1 MVSFKD
7 IESSLYNEEKI
18 LWKNKT
24 YTNEIKELRFT
35 LNISIL
41 TIVASLLSII
51 LYFLTSTINFD
62 FLLTLFILLTVLLI
76 SVIPLYLFFKIY
88 NEYKKIAKKLKIELS
103 NLRNYEEFF
112 ILTNKRWI
120 QKSFYLVKI
129 DDFKFDTEKIIKEND
144 IAFVDLDNINVIYVS
159 PQKKEK
165 TYLINFFKEWDK
177 NLEESIF
184 QLYLEKSDYKQLL
197 ETLEK
202 VFQIKKQEKDIF
214 NYGDSVFYCKKIE

>member
-7 IESSLYNEEKI
+7 MESSLYNEEKI
-18 LWKNKT
+18 LWKKKA
-24 YTNEIKELRFT
+24 YTNELKELRFT

-41 TIVASLLSII
+41 TIVISLFSII

-62 FLLTLFILLTVLLI
+62 FLLTLFILLTVVLI
-76 SVIPLYLFFKIY
+76 SVIPLSLLFRIY

-112 ILTNKRWI
+112 ILTNRRWI
-120 QKSFYLVKI
+120 QKSFYLAKI
-129 DDFKFDTEKIIKEND
+129 DDFKFNTDKIIKKND
-144 IAFVDLDNINVIYVS
+144 IAFLDLDIINVIYIS

-165 TYLINFFKEWDK
+165 TYWINFFKEWDK

-202 VFQIKKQEKDIF
+202 IFQITTIEKDIF
-214 NYGDSVFYCKKIE
+214 KYGDSAFYCKKIE

>member
-7 IESSLYNEEKI
+7 IESSLYNDEKI
-18 LWKNKT
+18 LWKKKA

-35 LNISIL
+35 INISIL
-41 TIVASLLSII
+41 TIVASLFSII

-112 ILTNKRWI
+112 ILTNRRWI
-120 QKSFYLVKI
+120 QKSFYLAKI

-202 VFQIKKQEKDIF
+202 IFQIKKKEKDVF